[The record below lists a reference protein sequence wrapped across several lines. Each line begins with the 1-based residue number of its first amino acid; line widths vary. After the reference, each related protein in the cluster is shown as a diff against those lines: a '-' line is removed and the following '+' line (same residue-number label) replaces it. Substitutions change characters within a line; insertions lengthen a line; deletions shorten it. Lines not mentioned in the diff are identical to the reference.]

1 MTLQDLQKQK
11 FIRFCFQ
18 NNGNGEFFNV
28 NFNNNENNFLGLA
41 YRRKNDVAILNN
53 FDSNGVS
60 IFSLKKHAFADR
72 VFTLMLVSRK

>member
-18 NNGNGEFFNV
+18 NNGNSEFFNV

-41 YRRKNDVAILNN
+41 YRRKNDVAI
-53 FDSNGVS
+53 F
-60 IFSLKKHAFADR
+60 K
-72 VFTLMLVSRK
+72 